1 MSYQADATGQM
12 REHGSEGPSDLRVH
26 ELRERDGAPLCGEKP
41 ASWHGRPM
49 VLVRLG
55 PGQVDCLSCARI
67 SGN

>member
-1 MSYQADATGQM
+1 MSYHAGATGQT
-12 REHGSEGPSDLRVH
+12 REQGAEGPFELKVH

-41 ASWHGRPM
+41 DSWRDRPM

-67 SGN
+67 SAN